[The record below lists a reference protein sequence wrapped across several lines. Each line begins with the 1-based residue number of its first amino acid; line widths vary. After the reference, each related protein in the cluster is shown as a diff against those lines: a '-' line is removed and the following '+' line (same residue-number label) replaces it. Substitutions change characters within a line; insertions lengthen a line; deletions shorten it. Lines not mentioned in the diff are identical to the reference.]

1 MSCVFICFFFLN
13 LKSGHMQLPIYLQL
27 NSPVFPGLFLSC
39 LILFL
44 HTENAA
50 RCKYQS
56 EARLWY
62 QEAYDILR
70 RHYRQ
75 CYLTPD
81 DENLHALMTRLPEL
95 MQMHGEPVKRIDKVK
110 FALKV
115 SQYLPF
121 RFSGYGFFI
130 VQYGVHT
137 SQCLL

>member
-1 MSCVFICFFFLN
+1 M
-13 LKSGHMQLPIYLQL
+13 
-27 NSPVFPGLFLSC
+27 
-39 LILFL
+39 
-44 HTENAA
+44 A
-50 RCKYQS
+50 RFKYQS

-81 DENLHALMTRLPEL
+81 DENLHAPMTRLPEL
-95 MQMHGEPVKRIDKVK
+95 MQMHGEPVERIDKVK
-110 FALKV
+110 YTLKV